1 MIKQIDRKTDMK
13 EQDFLTKEFQ
23 LINTEKI
30 SKIKRYF

>member
-1 MIKQIDRKTDMK
+1 MIKHINRKTDEK
-13 EQDFLTKEFQ
+13 EQVFLTKEFQ